1 MVPLDKT
8 CSQRCKPTIGH
19 RRLGQSYG
27 FVCPGGFANGLLL
40 SGDQKY
46 VDVWR
51 NCLDLVASNARTIDG
66 SLKYPHGFSDKG
78 PGCETR
84 APCLR
89 VETCA
94 RVWLVSLSHTE
105 KTEMLTKNAAG

>member
-1 MVPLDKT
+1 M
-8 CSQRCKPTIGH
+8 
-19 RRLGQSYG
+19 
-27 FVCPGGFANGLLL
+27 
-40 SGDQKY
+40 
-46 VDVWR
+46 WR

>member
-78 PGCETR
+78 PGCEDTLLARRSLR
-84 APCLR
+84 ACL
-89 VETCA
+89 VG
-94 RVWLVSLSHTE
+94 LSLSR
-105 KTEMLTKNAAG
+105 KRQRC